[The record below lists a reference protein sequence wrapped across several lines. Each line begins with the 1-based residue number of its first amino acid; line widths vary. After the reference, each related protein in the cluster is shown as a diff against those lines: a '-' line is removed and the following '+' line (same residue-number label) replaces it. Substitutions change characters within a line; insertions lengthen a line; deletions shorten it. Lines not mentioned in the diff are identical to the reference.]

1 MKSSSMLR
9 GAQTMLPV
17 LLGIIPFAMIT
28 GITAVNT
35 GVSPGMTMFMSLF
48 IFAGA
53 AQLAVLQLIHTGASS
68 LVILYTAIIINFRFM
83 IYSLSIA
90 PYFKK
95 EPFGWKVLLSHL
107 MTDQSYAMSLAHFIN
122 DPDENPRWFYLGA
135 SLIMWAVWQTFTFVG
150 IMLGAVIPSH
160 LGLDFA
166 IPLTFIAVLMKS
178 VNDMPVVAAV
188 VTGGFVA
195 VIAAP
200 IPMNGGLILAAISGI
215 AAGALVEHFG
225 KHKAEEATHHD

>member
-1 MKSSSMLR
+1 MKSQSMLR
-9 GAQTMLPV
+9 GARTMLPV
-17 LLGIIPFAMIT
+17 LLGIVPFAMIT

-53 AQLAVLQLIHTGASS
+53 AQLAVLQLLHTDTSM

-95 EPFGWKVLLSHL
+95 ESFGWKVLLSHL
-107 MTDQSYAMSLAHFIN
+107 MTDQSYAMSLAQFIN
-122 DPDENPRWFYLGA
+122 NPDENPRWFYLGA
-135 SLIMWAVWQTFTFVG
+135 SLIMWAVWQAFTIAG
-150 IMLGAVIPSH
+150 ILLGAVIPSH

-178 VNDMPVVAAV
+178 VNDIPVVAAV
-188 VTGGFVA
+188 VTGGVVA
-195 VIAAP
+195 VVAAP
-200 IPMNGGLILAAISGI
+200 IPMNGGLVLAALTGI
-215 AAGALVEHFG
+215 AAGALTEHLMKSEEEEAVEH
-225 KHKAEEATHHD
+225 E